1 MLLTTIKGSFRAKAR
16 EIKLPSEFWSWS
28 IAERRAWFNKE
39 AIVNYVP
46 QEILPGDLLA
56 GARFNILTSLCLD
69 EKEAAEYEKRIIGK
83 GGAREQ
89 ATWFHDHGYGNSGA
103 TSGHLIPAHEDALK
117 RGWKGIHADLQ
128 SRYEK
133 LTQQEKDGLKGA
145 QYRAMMTAAT
155 MPRELAEKYAALCRE
170 LAAMASDPAEQTELD
185 QMAANLDRVPW
196 EPAVNFLGGN
206 PGAMVQ
212 SHADHVR

>member
-16 EIKLPSEFWSWS
+16 RIELAMDFWSWS

-39 AIVNYVP
+39 AMVNYVP

-69 EKEAAEYEKRIIGK
+69 EKEAAEYEKRIMGK
-83 GGAREQ
+83 SGAREQ

-117 RGWKGIHADLQ
+117 RGWKGIHEDLQ
-128 SRYEK
+128 NRYEK
-133 LTQQEKDGLKGA
+133 LSPKEKQGTKGA

-155 MPRELAEKYAALCRE
+155 MPKDLAEKYAALCKKMAAEESEPARRNELEQNGRQCGTGSLGTRRE
-170 LAAMASDPAEQTELD
+170 L
-185 QMAANLDRVPW
+185 
-196 EPAVNFLGGN
+196 LGGN
-206 PGAMVQ
+206 PGALVQ
-212 SHADHVR
+212 PYADHVR